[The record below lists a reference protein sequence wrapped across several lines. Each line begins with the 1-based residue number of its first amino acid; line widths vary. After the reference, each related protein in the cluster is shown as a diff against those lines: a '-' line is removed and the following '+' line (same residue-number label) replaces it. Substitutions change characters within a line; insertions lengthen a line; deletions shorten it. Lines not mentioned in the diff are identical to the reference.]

1 MKIESNIISKIIY
14 KLSMKTKEMKVYL
27 LVIGIAAVSLAGTAY
42 AMQTEPGK
50 SIATDDDKCAHG
62 RNSFDCKPNQLRA
75 DIIDLQERVSAL
87 EEIHKNSP

>member
-1 MKIESNIISKIIY
+1 M
-14 KLSMKTKEMKVYL
+14 LTKQTKVYL
-27 LVIGIAAVSLAGTAY
+27 LVIAMAAVSLAGTAY

-50 SIATDDDKCAHG
+50 SPESSDEKCAHG

-75 DIIDLQERVSAL
+75 DINDLQERVSAL